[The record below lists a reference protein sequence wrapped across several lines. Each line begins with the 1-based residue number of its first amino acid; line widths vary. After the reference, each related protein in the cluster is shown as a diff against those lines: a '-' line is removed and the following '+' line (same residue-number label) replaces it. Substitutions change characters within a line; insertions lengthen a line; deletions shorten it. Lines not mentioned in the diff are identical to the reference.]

1 MMKKSISEVEVMM
14 SKIKILACRTLED
27 EILAILPEN
36 VDAEFLEYGL
46 HNTPGKLRQELQ
58 QRIDESEGYDT
69 LLLGYGLCSNGVA
82 GIKTEKHTLVVPR
95 VHDCISLLLGSR
107 KQYEIEFQQY
117 PATYY
122 LSKGWIKQKG
132 DPLSSYYKYL
142 EKYGEET
149 ARWLMG
155 EEYKNYQRVVFIHIV
170 GDSEEYVKYSREV
183 ADFLK
188 VKHWEVQGSQRYF
201 EKLVKGEWDK
211 EFLIIPPGE
220 TVSLQSFI

>member
-1 MMKKSISEVEVMM
+1 MNNKVKVFVEGFGEVYIEED
-14 SKIKILACRTLED
+14 ATLED
-27 EILAILPEN
+27 
-36 VDAEFLEYGL
+36 
-46 HNTPGKLRQELQ
+46 
-58 QRIDESEGYDT
+58 
-69 LLLGYGLCSNGVA
+69 
-82 GIKTEKHTLVVPR
+82 
-95 VHDCISLLLGSR
+95 
-107 KQYEIEFQQY
+107 
-117 PATYY
+117 
-122 LSKGWIKQKG
+122 LSKKI
-132 DPLSSYYKYL
+132 Y
-142 EKYGEET
+142 
-149 ARWLMG
+149 G